1 MSILLIDV
9 ETTAR
14 GGPDNDSPEAHWP
27 NNELLM
33 VGWADLGGE
42 IKTGTPEDFFDWWGF
57 HGSRYDTIVA
67 HNAKFDIKWLMRL
80 LPDEMN
86 WEDYDVHCT
95 MTYEYLNSGQAERFI
110 SLENLAKKYDIKVSK
125 TMDLGEYI
133 SSGGRMEDIPK
144 DDLTEYLKKD
154 IEILYKI
161 FINEQDPE
169 AWDMA
174 YILPLAEMEL
184 NGLPLDIEKTQEEAE
199 VSAAVCDGFV
209 TYMKNKIKTNCQWI
223 DGSDITDADF
233 EKKIKP
239 TANRTLS
246 FLLTGTPW
254 KVKTTSDKW
263 TFEFKAGGT
272 CILKPSI
279 VSSVWSDPPNHLGY
293 KMDEKHIAEVCKHVD
308 KSHWINMVPKWRHY
322 DKLLNTYYLPF
333 LTKAQ
338 FTGCLHPKLNTTATA
353 TGRLSSSDPNGQ
365 NMPSEARKLITAP
378 EGYDLWELDFS
389 QLELIALAMLCG
401 DKQMIKDIE
410 DGEDIHF
417 NSGMDVMGWEDH
429 SDMDKDSRRT
439 VKNVNFGA
447 VYGGKPPGLSKQTG
461 ISQKVVKELITSL
474 YRRYPG
480 IARWQR
486 QFYEEVVE
494 NMEPNGH
501 DDNGEQMYKST
512 VEQGGRTYTFF
523 ETPSPRWL
531 RAKMG
536 RSYSFN
542 PNQVYNYPI
551 QGYAGWMIVLQY
563 LSWLY
568 QRVRINIEGCKFIM
582 TVHDSIVVLVPKKSK
597 DIFKAQCEEALENLC
612 TDINLSVPLSLDFEH
627 GPTWS

>member
-9 ETTAR
+9 ETTTK
-14 GGPDNDSPEAHWP
+14 GGPEGDSPEAHWP
-27 NNELLM
+27 INELLM
-33 VGWADLGGE
+33 VGWSDLGGE
-42 IKTGTPEDFFDWWGF
+42 ICTGTPEEFRDWWG
-57 HGSRYDTIVA
+57 HYGSRYDTIVA
-67 HNAKFDIKWLMRL
+67 HNAKFDIKWLMRTL
-80 LPDEMN
+80 YPLVD
-86 WEDYDVHCT
+86 WEDYHVHCT
-95 MTYEYLNSGQAERFI
+95 MTYEYLNSGQASRFS
-110 SLENLAKKYDIKVSK
+110 SLEGLAKMYGFTANK

-133 SSGGRMEDIPK
+133 SAGGRMEDIPK

-154 IEILYKI
+154 IEILYKV
-161 FINEQDPE
+161 FNEQDLE
-169 AWDMA
+169 AWDMD
-174 YILPLAEMEL
+174 YIHPLAEMEL
-184 NGLPLDIEKTQEEAE
+184 NGLPLDVEKTEEEAE
-199 VSAAVCDGFV
+199 VSAAMCDGFV
-209 TYMKNKIKTNCQWI
+209 TYMKEKIKINCQWI
-223 DGSDITDADF
+223 DGTDITDADF

-246 FLLTGTPW
+246 FLLTGMPE

-263 TFEFKAGGT
+263 TFERKPGGRVG
-272 CILKPSI
+272 LKPSTI
-279 VSSVWSDPPNHLGY
+279 AAVWSDPPNHLGY

-308 KSHWINMVPKWRHY
+308 KEHWINMVPKWRHH

-365 NMPSEARKLITAP
+365 NMPKEARELIRAP

-417 NSGMDVMGWEDH
+417 NSGMSVMGWEDP
-429 SDMDKDSRRT
+429 SDMDKESRKK

-512 VEQGGRTYTFF
+512 VIQGGRTYTFF
-523 ETPSPRWL
+523 ETPSPKWL

-551 QGYAGWMIVLQY
+551 QGYAGWQIVLQY
-563 LSWLY
+563 LTRLW
-568 QRVRINIEGCKFIM
+568 QVVREHGLDCNFIM
-582 TVHDSIVVLVPKKSK
+582 TVHDSIVVLVSK
-597 DIFKAQCEEALENLC
+597 EQGYLFKDACDRALQILVNDL
-612 TDINLSVPLSLDFEH
+612 TLSVPLSLDFEH